1 MIPMPTT
8 SYVIKVSAGQV
19 RLHHSNGTFIRP
31 IATGAKSAVL
41 QGEEVHVVMPDGRVR
56 IYASSGTYKR
66 TI

>member
-1 MIPMPTT
+1 MIPMTAT
-8 SYVIKVSAGQV
+8 SSVIKVSAGQV

-41 QGEEVHVVMPDGRVR
+41 QGDEIHVFMPDGRVR
-56 IYASSGTYKR
+56 IYALSGTYKR

>member
-1 MIPMPTT
+1 
-8 SYVIKVSAGQV
+8 V

-41 QGEEVHVVMPDGRVR
+41 QGDEIHVVMPDGRVR
-56 IYASSGTYKR
+56 IYALSGTYKR